1 MKRRNAPNP
10 GIGDR
15 EDGEMAAGRREF
27 IAGLG
32 AAAAG
37 MGLATPAL
45 ADPAP
50 DVQWRMTSSFPPSL
64 DLIYGGGETIARA
77 LADLTDGHF
86 TLGVSPAGEIAPALE
101 ALDAVADGRAE
112 CAHTAL
118 AYYWSKDPR
127 FVFASSTPFGMNARQ
142 HAAWLQEGGGS
153 DLIDELLA
161 ERKVFALPAGDTGG
175 QMAGWFRKIIRGPG
189 DFAGLKMRIG
199 GFAGKVFQIL
209 GAEPVT
215 MAKDAVYGALE
226 SGALDA
232 FEWVGPYDDE
242 KFGERKDAPKD
253 APTQVISKV
262 APNYYYPGWWKG
274 GMQLHL
280 VVAKDKFEALP
291 KAYQAALR
299 AAAAIA
305 NASVLAKYDAANPAA
320 LKRLVVGGAQLR
332 LFPQDAI
339 EACYKTANDLYAQL
353 SADDPNFKKIADS
366 YMAFRADQ
374 YLWWQVAEYSF
385 DNFMIRERR
394 SKS

>member
-1 MKRRNAPNP
+1 
-10 GIGDR
+10 
-15 EDGEMAAGRREF
+15 MAAGRREF

-86 TLGVSPAGEIAPALE
+86 TLRVSPAGEIAPALE

-175 QMAGWFRKIIRGPG
+175 QMAGWFRKIIHGPG
-189 DFAGLKMRIG
+189 DFVGLKMRIG

-332 LFPQDAI
+332 LFPQEAI

>member
-1 MKRRNAPNP
+1 
-10 GIGDR
+10 
-15 EDGEMAAGRREF
+15 MAAGRRQF
-27 IAGLG
+27 ITGLG

-64 DLIYGGGETIARA
+64 DLIYGGGETLAGA

-86 TLGVSPAGEIAPALE
+86 TLRISPAGEIAPALE
-101 ALDAVADGRAE
+101 ALDAVADGRAD
-112 CAHTAL
+112 CAHTSL
-118 AYYWSKDPR
+118 AYSWSKNPS

-142 HAAWLQEGGGS
+142 HAAWLQEGGGGG
-153 DLIDELLA
+153 LIDELLA
-161 ERKVFALPAGDTGG
+161 ERKIVAFPAGDTGG
-175 QMAGWFRKIIRGPG
+175 QMAGWFRKEIRGPG

-199 GFAGKVFQIL
+199 GFAGKVFQTL
-209 GAEPVT
+209 GAEPVS
-215 MAKDAVYGALE
+215 MPKDAVYDALQ
-226 SGALDA
+226 SGSLDA

-242 KFGERKDAPKD
+242 KFGERRDAPV
-253 APTQVISKV
+253 QVISKV

-274 GMQLHL
+274 GMKLHFA
-280 VVAKDKFEALP
+280 VAKDKFDALP

-305 NASVLAKYDAANPAA
+305 NASVLAKYDAANPGAM
-320 LKRLVVGGAQLR
+320 KRLVVGGAQLR

-353 SADDPNFKKIADS
+353 SADDPKFKKIADS

-374 YLWWQVAEYSF
+374 YLWWQVAEYAF